1 MEGTYLRLGVH
12 IWAPNVAVIRA
23 ASRVL
28 AAHVRRNPARRQHRK
43 AFYRS
48 MLERHRAH
56 QCLALEFRL

>member
-1 MEGTYLRLGVH
+1 MEATYLRLGIH
-12 IWAPNVAVIRA
+12 IWAPDIAVVRA

-28 AAHVRRNPARRQHRK
+28 AAHVRRDPARRQNRK

-48 MLERHRAH
+48 MLERHRAY